1 MRIKIADLTL
11 KHCSGAFK
19 AHAGV
24 HARLRQGSELTA
36 GVAIELHEHEIP
48 DFDEAAAV
56 ARKCAFRG
64 SNSVTKI
71 GSGGAHVVM
80 NFTARSAR
88 AGVAHGPEVFLPA
101 RKGAKAGR
109 RNILS
114 QPKTLRLF
122 VHT

>member
-71 GSGGAHVVM
+71 ASGGGHCLMKFNTQAAKPQSTH
-80 NFTARSAR
+80 SANDSHLAPQR
-88 AGVAHGPEVFLPA
+88 A
-101 RKGAKAGR
+101 K
-109 RNILS
+109 
-114 QPKTLRLF
+114 
-122 VHT
+122 